1 MVHFVEIT
9 LLYSL
14 VEEFLGWV
22 PARLLR
28 QSHRR
33 ARRAETALRL
43 RQALQRLEGTRGP
56 GTHALDYTTL
66 TRRLWA
72 QTIGFLRQFRT
83 PTGMGARRPSAL
95 GGQPVQD
102 IVVRYYLGAQAWQQT
117 RSRAIAPDEL
127 QGIFPH
133 SGFNRALRWLRTR
146 GGRFGYMEYTA
157 CHRASQVHY
166 ILTKV
171 FAVECVLC
179 GLEVS
184 LRMTYRTVLPSDQ
197 A

>member
-1 MVHFVEIT
+1 MVHFVEVT
-9 LLYSL
+9 LLYNL

-22 PARLLR
+22 PARFWH

-33 ARRAETALRL
+33 ARSTETTLRPH
-43 RQALQRLEGTRGP
+43 QALQRLEGTRGP

-83 PTGMGARRPSAL
+83 PAGAQARRPSAL

-102 IVVRYYLGAQAWQQT
+102 IVVRYVGAQAWHQT
-117 RSRAIAPDEL
+117 RSRAITPDEL

-133 SGFNRALRWLRTR
+133 GGLVQPSTTLAPNTR
-146 GGRFGYMEYTA
+146 GTLRIHGI
-157 CHRASQVHY
+157 HRLSP
-166 ILTKV
+166 
-171 FAVECVLC
+171 
-179 GLEVS
+179 G
-184 LRMTYRTVLPSDQ
+184 
-197 A
+197 

>member
-1 MVHFVEIT
+1 MVHFVEVS

-14 VEEFLGWV
+14 IEEFLGWV
-22 PARLLR
+22 PARCLR

-33 ARRAETALRL
+33 ARTVEATRRL
-43 RQALQRLEGTRGP
+43 RQELQRLEGIRGP
-56 GTHALDYTTL
+56 GTHPLDYTTL
-66 TRRLWA
+66 TRRQLA

-83 PTGMGARRPSAL
+83 PTGALARLPSAL
-95 GGQPVQD
+95 GWAPVQD
-102 IVVRYYLGAQAWQQT
+102 IMVRYVGPWHQT
-117 RSRAIAPDEL
+117 RSRAIIPEEL

-133 SGFNRALRWLRTR
+133 GGFDRALRWLRTR
-146 GGRFGYMEYTA
+146 GERFGYTEDTA
-157 CHRASQVHY
+157 CHRASRVHY
-166 ILTKV
+166 ILTEV

-184 LRMTYRTVLPSDQ
+184 LRMTYRTVLPSDE

>member
-14 VEEFLGWV
+14 EEFLGWV
-22 PARLLR
+22 PARFLH
-28 QSHRR
+28 QSHRS
-33 ARRAETALRL
+33 ARTTETTLRL

-83 PTGMGARRPSAL
+83 PAGVQARRPSAL

-102 IVVRYYLGAQAWQQT
+102 IVVRYVGAQAWHQT

-133 SGFNRALRWLRTR
+133 
-146 GGRFGYMEYTA
+146 GGSTEHYAGSEHA
-157 CHRASQVHY
+157 GDASDTWNPPPVTG
-166 ILTKV
+166 LAGCEV